1 MKLIMKAEAAR
12 MELIATSKTAI
23 TWSGTKYM
31 RSEQPGVEVP
41 FRNRRYQSKMGGDRI
56 RTKI

>member
-1 MKLIMKAEAAR
+1 MKAEAAR